1 MLPEP
6 IAVTLQVVEVLDALG
21 VPYLIGGS
29 FASSVYGTYRATAD
43 VDLVADLKFEHVEPL
58 VTALREQFYID
69 TEMVRDAIRH
79 RRSFSAIHLTT
90 MVKVDV
96 FIPQRRPYSQA
107 QLERRVK
114 RIIWPEP
121 ECTAYLASAEDNIL
135 AKLEWYH
142 MGGEVSDRQW
152 RDVLGVLKAQGNRL
166 EIAYMRQWAAALNM
180 ANLLAKAL
188 DEGLPDNQ

>member
-6 IAVTLQVVEVLDALG
+6 IAITQQVIEVLDALG

-43 VDLVADLKFEHVEPL
+43 VDLVADLQFAQVEL
-58 VTALREQFYID
+58 LGKALRDQFYID
-69 TEMVRDAIRH
+69 DEMVRDAIRH

-90 MVKVDV
+90 MFKVDV

-135 AKLEWYH
+135 AKLEWYR
-142 MGGEVSDRQW
+142 MGGEVSERQW
-152 RDVLGVLKAQGNRL
+152 RDILGVLKVQGDRL
-166 EIAYMRQWAAALNM
+166 DFGHLRRWAADLNV
-180 ANLLAKAL
+180 ADLLEKAVGQDLAK
-188 DEGLPDNQ
+188 NS

>member
-90 MVKVDV
+90 MFKVDV

-135 AKLEWYH
+135 AKLEWYR

-152 RDVLGVLKAQGNRL
+152 RDIMGVLKAQGNRL
-166 EIAYMRQWAAALNM
+166 EIAYMRQWAAALNV

>member
-6 IAVTLQVVEVLDALG
+6 IAVTLQVIDVLDTLG

-58 VTALREQFYID
+58 VKALREQFYID
-69 TEMVRDAIRH
+69 DEMVRDAIRL
-79 RRSFSAIHLTT
+79 RRSFSAIHLAT
-90 MVKVDV
+90 MFKVDV
-96 FIPQRRPYSQA
+96 FIPQRRPYSQK

-114 RIIWPEP
+114 QIIWTEP

-135 AKLEWYH
+135 AKLEWYRL
-142 MGGEVSDRQW
+142 GGEVSERQW
-152 RDVLGVLKAQGNRL
+152 RDIFGVIKTQGERL
-166 EIAYMRQWAAALNM
+166 DQTYLRQWATALNV
-180 ANLLAKAL
+180 ADLLEKAL
-188 DEGLPDNQ
+188 REVQ

>member
-69 TEMVRDAIRH
+69 TELVRDAIRH

-90 MVKVDV
+90 MFKVDV

-135 AKLEWYH
+135 AKMEWYR

-152 RDVLGVLKAQGNRL
+152 RDILGVLKVQGDRL
-166 EIAYMRQWAAALNM
+166 DLGYLRRWAADLSVADLLEKAL
-180 ANLLAKAL
+180 AQDLAKSS
-188 DEGLPDNQ
+188 

>member
-6 IAVTLQVVEVLDALG
+6 VAVTLQVVEVLDALD

-43 VDLVADLKFEHVEPL
+43 VDLVADLTFEQVEPL
-58 VTALREQFYID
+58 VKALREQFYID

-90 MVKVDV
+90 MFKVDV

-107 QLERRVK
+107 QLERRVR

-135 AKLEWYH
+135 AKLEWYR

-152 RDVLGVLKAQGNRL
+152 RDILGVLKTQSGRL
-166 EIAYMRQWAAALNM
+166 DVVYLRQWAAALNV
-180 ANLLAKAL
+180 ADLLEKAL
-188 DEGLPDNQ
+188 VEAGKA

>member
-6 IAVTLQVVEVLDALG
+6 IAVTLQVIDVLNALG

-58 VTALREQFYID
+58 VKALREQFYID
-69 TEMVRDAIRH
+69 AEMVRDAIRQ

-90 MVKVDV
+90 MFKVDMFV
-96 FIPQRRPYSQA
+96 PQRRPYSQA

-114 RIIWPEP
+114 RVIWPEP

-135 AKLEWYH
+135 AKLEWYR

-152 RDVLGVLKAQGNRL
+152 RDILGVLKAQGERL
-166 EIAYMRQWAAALNM
+166 DVGYMQQWAAALNVVD
-180 ANLLAKAL
+180 LLEKAL
-188 DEGLPDNQ
+188 IEAGKS

>member
-6 IAVTLQVVEVLDALG
+6 IAVTLQVVEVLEALG

-29 FASSVYGTYRATAD
+29 FASSVYGAYRATAD

-58 VTALREQFYID
+58 VKALREPFYID
-69 TEMVRDAIRH
+69 DEMVRDAIRH

-90 MVKVDV
+90 MFKVDV

-135 AKLEWYH
+135 AKLEWYR
-142 MGGEVSDRQW
+142 MGGEVSERQW
-152 RDVLGVLKAQGNRL
+152 RDISGILKAQGDRL
-166 EIAYMRQWAAALNM
+166 DTAYLRQWAAALQV
-180 ANLLAKAL
+180 ADLLEKAL
-188 DEGLPDNQ
+188 SDD